1 MLIDRRGAAGVM
13 AICGLVHPL
22 ALAGIVAVASASGVG
37 GAAALIALA
46 VLAGVALPPVSTCMR
61 VVWARLAPPQER
73 TAAYSLVYL
82 VQELAILTG
91 PLLLAAV
98 IAAASA
104 SAALLVVAAVSGVG
118 ALGFAAS
125 VAGGGPLGESGGSPR
140 ARERF
145 SVIRTR
151 GIQLLLIVVA
161 LVGGVIGAL
170 DVAIPILA
178 TEHDAPAASGL
189 LIAALSVGGIGGAA
203 VYGSRQWRASP
214 LRRLLVL
221 LAMFTLLL
229 IPLLAATG
237 LVAVGAL
244 LLLAGLALNPSLTTF
259 SLLVDQLVDGARAAE
274 AFGWLSTAIAGGTG
288 AGSAI
293 AAAVAAGKHD
303 AQPAFAVAV
312 IAAAAALTS
321 AWAARGVLARTR

>member
-1 MLIDRRGAAGVM
+1 M
-13 AICGLVHPL
+13 ALCGIVHPL
-22 ALAGIVAVASASGVG
+22 ALAGIVAVSSSAGLGG
-37 GAAALIALA
+37 GAALIVLA

-61 VVWARLAPPQER
+61 VVWARLAPLEER

-125 VAGGGPLGESGGSPR
+125 VGSESRGVAGRLG
-140 ARERF
+140 
-145 SVIRTR
+145 VIRVR
-151 GIQLLLIVVA
+151 SVQLLLIVMA
-161 LVGGVIGAL
+161 LVGMVIGAL
-170 DVAIPILA
+170 EVAVPTLA
-178 TEHDAPAASGL
+178 TQHHAPAASGL
-189 LIAALSVGGIGGAA
+189 LIAALSVGGIAGAA
-203 VYGSRQWRASP
+203 IYGARRWHATAV
-214 LRRLLVL
+214 RRLLAL
-221 LAMFTLLL
+221 LALLTAL
-229 IPLLAATG
+229 LAPLLAATR
-237 LVAVGAL
+237 LVLVGV
-244 LLLAGLALNPSLTTF
+244 LLALAGMALNPSLTTF
-259 SLLVDQLVDGARAAE
+259 SLLVDEHVAGGRAAE

-312 IAAAAALTS
+312 IAACAALTS